1 MTLKIS
7 FPPLPLPPLRI
18 RFVLL
23 RGLECRRVCS
33 HRCSHLSLARL
44 RLPLSLSQ
52 SLALARIDF
61 SDHSLF
67 SLVNPLLCRGYYTE
81 YQ

>member
-1 MTLKIS
+1 MMLKIS
-7 FPPLPLPPLRI
+7 SFLPFP
-18 RFVLL
+18 
-23 RGLECRRVCS
+23 
-33 HRCSHLSLARL
+33 
-44 RLPLSLSQ
+44 SQ

-61 SDHSLF
+61 SHHSLF